1 MADIKIAYHTSA
13 WGRDGFPK
21 CLEDLDALGFRYIEM
36 PGDVAAHYYDKLYE
50 FKTLLAGHGLKL
62 AAMRGGGELIN
73 PETRDKELAYNKMI
87 CEFLRSN
94 GGQTLVISGGARPPA
109 SPVDDDFK
117 RLADF
122 CNEIGRFCE
131 YLRIKACIHTATG
144 GVVQTRADVD
154 RIMELTDPAL
164 VCLCPDTGHLAK
176 AGADPVEI
184 TRAYADRVGHIY
196 FTDADMLTPS
206 PLSPPCEDSSVPP
219 PSEAVREDMQAEP
232 APGEKRAAEAAP
244 PCGDSSVPPPSEA
257 VREDMQAEPAPGE
270 KRAAEA
276 APPCGASSVP
286 LPSEAVR
293 EGVQTEPVP
302 GGERTTEGGIIEIL
316 RNANYSGCV
325 TLEPAQTHLTPRE
338 SAAMGKQYVESM
350 LAIPVAPHPVPSA
363 DEAPPPPVQQEETPP
378 RQPEQPP
385 RKEQTL
391 LKQDAETRPPAQE
404 R

>member
-36 PGDVAAHYYDKLYE
+36 PGDVAARYYDKLYE

-94 GGQTLVISGGARPPA
+94 GGWTLVISGGARPPA
-109 SPVDDDFK
+109 GPVDDDFK

-176 AGADPVEI
+176 AGADPVEVI
-184 TRAYADRVGHIY
+184 RAYADRVGHIY
-196 FTDADMLTPS
+196 FTDADMLT
-206 PLSPPCEDSSVPP
+206 
-219 PSEAVREDMQAEP
+219 AT
-232 APGEKRAAEAAP
+232 P

-257 VREDMQAEPAPGE
+257 VREGVQAEPAPG
-270 KRAAEA
+270 
-276 APPCGASSVP
+276 
-286 LPSEAVR
+286 
-293 EGVQTEPVP
+293 
-302 GGERTTEGGIIEIL
+302 GERATEGGIIEIL

-338 SAAMGKQYVESM
+338 SAAMGKQYVESV

-363 DEAPPPPVQQEETPP
+363 DEAPPPPARQEETPP

-385 RKEQTL
+385 HKEQTPPQ
-391 LKQDAETRPPAQE
+391 QDAETRPPAQE